1 MNRTVFSAIAV
12 TAALL
17 IGAVAAP
24 VLAHRGPPPPPHVG
38 APNPS
43 QGKADAIATGQQLYE
58 ANCLG
63 CHGANGGAG
72 EIGPALVNS
81 TGPDTLRSPARLFDA
96 IKNGVLGTSMPPWS
110 AKFSDDDTWRIVAYI
125 SSLRGTAIDAPSP
138 GDMAH
143 GEQVFWGKGQ
153 CGTCHMIRGKGGL
166 SGPELSN
173 IAGFRKTQSIV
184 NALTKPYHRVYP
196 PGGAHLLELPPR
208 GDWHPVAVTTQDGRI
223 IKGVL
228 LNQDPHGLQMMGD
241 DQQLHLFVREK
252 LRSVTVDPASRMPTD
267 YDKRLTPEELKD
279 LLACPTRLGRHTT
292 QTVSAAPAVDR

>member
-1 MNRTVFSAIAV
+1 MNRTAFSAIAV

-24 VLAHRGPPPPPHVG
+24 VLAQRGPPPPPPVG
-38 APNPS
+38 ASNPF

-63 CHGANGGAG
+63 CHGANGG
-72 EIGPALVNS
+72 P
-81 TGPDTLRSPARLFDA
+81 
-96 IKNGVLGTSMPPWS
+96 
-110 AKFSDDDTWRIVAYI
+110 
-125 SSLRGTAIDAPSP
+125 
-138 GDMAH
+138 
-143 GEQVFWGKGQ
+143 
-153 CGTCHMIRGKGGL
+153 CHMIRGKGGL
-166 SGPELSN
+166 CGPELSN